1 MSATQILR
9 NAAKIMEERGKSRDS
24 KEGERSMKR
33 TVDAFN
39 AATGHRLSER
49 DGWLFMVALKMARAA
64 STSTGLADDYEDG
77 AAYFALAGESVQPK
91 DPKAS
96 PPREDPLKAY
106 IEKNRSL
113 LPGVA
118 VPNAVRE
125 IPSGYRNF
133 AYGEE
138 VHQLPLI

>member
-96 PPREDPLKAY
+96 PLREDTLRAY
-106 IEKNRSL
+106 IEKNRHP
-113 LPGVA
+113 LPGA
-118 VPNAVRE
+118 IIPNAGRDLK
-125 IPSGYRNF
+125 F